1 MHGCGQGIE
10 RRRTPRDREFH
21 AKLRPLA
28 KYQPQPQHEVMVE
41 GLLLEARLRAR
52 LLVRLVPSSVAK
64 LVMKA
69 THASCAC

>member
-1 MHGCGQGIE
+1 MHGCWQGIE

-28 KYQPQPQHEVMVE
+28 KYQPQPQHEVMAE

-52 LLVRLVPSSVAK
+52 LLVRLVSN
-64 LVMKA
+64 LVIQLILKA
-69 THASCAC
+69 THAYCAC

>member
-1 MHGCGQGIE
+1 MHGSGQGIE

-41 GLLLEARLRAR
+41 GLLLEARIRSR

-64 LVMKA
+64 LNMKKQQQ
-69 THASCAC
+69 ACS